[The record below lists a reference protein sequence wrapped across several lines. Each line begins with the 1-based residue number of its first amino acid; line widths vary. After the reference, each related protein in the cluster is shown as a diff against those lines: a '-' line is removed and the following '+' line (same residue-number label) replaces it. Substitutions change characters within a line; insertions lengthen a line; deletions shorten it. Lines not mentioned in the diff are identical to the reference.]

1 MSYDATYTPSV
12 YAYIV
17 YDIVYDIVRQTYDI
31 VRQNTGFC
39 QSYVRCRIRC
49 RIRHRTLFGRHRT
62 YNVRYRQ
69 KTYDIVRFLQVL
81 AILTYDIVYDIVRLL
96 TMSHTMCKATSVLY
110 NIERK
115 VPMSLAHIAKNI
127 RYSATTSYA
136 ISQHTICH
144 PQHTICLP
152 GAAAGAAGRTG
163 HAPPDPM
170 GPAS

>member
-1 MSYDATYTPSV
+1 MSYDATYRPSV
-12 YAYIV
+12 YTYIV
-17 YDIVYDIVRQTYDI
+17 YDIVYDIVRLTYDI
-31 VRQNTGFC
+31 VRQNTGSCHFD
-39 QSYVRCRIRC
+39 VRCRIRC
-49 RIRHRTLFGRHRT
+49 RIRHRTFFGRHRK

-69 KTYDIVRFLQVL
+69 KTYDIVRFLLVL
-81 AILTYDIVYDIVRLL
+81 AILTYDIVYDIVRFL
-96 TMSHTMCKATSVLY
+96 TMSHTMCNATSVLY
-110 NIERK
+110 DIVRK

-127 RYSATTSYA
+127 RYSATTSYR

-163 HAPPDPM
+163 HAPPAPT